1 MRSVTPNV
9 ARVMV
14 RAGSGGTV
22 RAVKDPTADP
32 PSGSSA
38 GRTPSPAGYTFT
50 QIDPTALSDA
60 HAEEAARLQQTV
72 QHERVPEDP
81 PTPLEVFVRRM
92 RIAQPSHWRAVFV
105 AREGTGQLAGI
116 GGVGYGT
123 ADADNAHIRW
133 CDVSVAPEHRRRG
146 VGRAL
151 FARIVAAVLDQGRE
165 DIVFIA
171 HATDRVPAAEAFARA
186 LGATPGLPMKTNQLV
201 LADVDRRQVREWAGI
216 SPSGYR
222 LERLDGMVP
231 DALMP
236 AYLEAA
242 NGMND
247 APKGDIAFGEWRET
261 EKQQREREDWLRK
274 AGIDAWLILAVHEA
288 TGAGAGFTA
297 VAYDPKVP
305 HVVQQHGTAVI
316 AGHRG
321 HRLGLWMK
329 AAMLERI
336 LDERPQAMFI
346 RTGNA
351 NVNEWMLGINT
362 KLGFRLAW
370 QSTLWQAKLAEA
382 RKAAGLESAE
392 TRT

>member
-1 MRSVTPNV
+1 MRSVTLNV
-9 ARVMV
+9 ARAMV
-14 RAGSGGTV
+14 RAGWGGSV
-22 RAVKDPTADP
+22 PAVTDPTTEPRAPSSTGRP
-32 PSGSSA
+32 PL
-38 GRTPSPAGYTFT
+38 GYSIR
-50 QIDPTALSDA
+50 QIDPAALTEA
-60 HAEEAARLQQTV
+60 QAEEPARLQQAV
-72 QHERVPEDP
+72 QHERIREDP
-81 PTPLEVFVRRM
+81 LTPLEVFVRRM
-92 RIAQPSHWRAVFV
+92 RIAQPSHWRAVFI
-105 AREGTGQLAGI
+105 ARDAAGQLAGI

-151 FARIVAAVLDQGRE
+151 FARIVAAVRDQGRE
-165 DIVFIA
+165 DIVFLA
-171 HATDRVPAAEAFARA
+171 HATDRVPDAEAFARA
-186 LGATPGLPMKTNQLV
+186 IGATPGLPMKTNQLV
-201 LADVDRRQVREWAGI
+201 LADVDRQQLREWAGI

-222 LERLDGMVP
+222 LERLDGTVP

-261 EKQQREREDWLRK
+261 REQQREREDWLRQ
-274 AGIDAWLILAVHEA
+274 AGIEAWLILAVHEA

-321 HRLGLWMK
+321 HHLGLWMK

-336 LDERPQAMFI
+336 LAERPQATFI

-351 NVNEWMLGINT
+351 NVNEWMLDINT

-370 QSTLWQAKLAEA
+370 QSTLWQIPLARA

-392 TRT
+392 ARA

>member
-1 MRSVTPNV
+1 MGTGPNV
-9 ARVMV
+9 SRVMV
-14 RAGSGGTV
+14 CLDR
-22 RAVKDPTADP
+22 
-32 PSGSSA
+32 SGSLPRMS
-38 GRTPSPAGYTFT
+38 GPRGYTFT
-50 QIDPTALSDA
+50 EIDPTALSDGQ
-60 HAEEAARLQQTV
+60 AEEAARLQQAL
-72 QHERVPEDP
+72 QHERIPEDP
-81 PTPLEVFVRRM
+81 LTPLEVYVRRM
-92 RIAQPSHWRAVFV
+92 RIERPSEWRAVVV
-105 AREGTGQLAGI
+105 ARDAAGQLAGI
-116 GGVGYGT
+116 AGTGYGT
-123 ADADNAHIRW
+123 ADTDNAHIRW

-151 FARIVAAVLDQGRE
+151 FARIVDAVRDQGRE

-186 LGATPGLPMKTNQLV
+186 IGATPGLPMKTNQLV

-216 SPSGYR
+216 SPAGYR

-261 EKQQREREDWLRK
+261 EQQQREREDWLRK

-336 LDERPQAMFI
+336 LDERPQARFI

-351 NVNEWMLGINT
+351 NVNEWMLDINT
-362 KLGFRLAW
+362 KLGFRVAW
-370 QSTLWQAKLAEA
+370 QATLWQVPLAQA
-382 RKAAGLESAE
+382 RKAVGLGSVEA
-392 TRT
+392 RP